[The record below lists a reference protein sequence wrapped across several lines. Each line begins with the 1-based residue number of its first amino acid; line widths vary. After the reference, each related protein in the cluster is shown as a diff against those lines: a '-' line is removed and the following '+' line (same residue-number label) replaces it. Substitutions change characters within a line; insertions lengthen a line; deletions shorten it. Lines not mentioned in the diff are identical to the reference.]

1 MDESNEALELKDLVN
16 FLFDT
21 IRRADGETYTIQEVA
36 DELDISPATIH
47 QLRTGRI
54 KNPTLPTL
62 KELGR
67 FFKVPLNFFEC
78 RTYDECHQVLGAEGM
93 KLTPGTAKIAFRAS
107 KLSPKSQRDILKII
121 AWVEAA
127 ERERLAGRELPEY
140 PIGDDEVE

>member
-1 MDESNEALELKDLVN
+1 MSHSNEPLALKDLVA

-21 IRRADGETYTIQEVA
+21 IRHPNGEAYTLQEVA
-36 DELDISPATIH
+36 DQLDISPATIH

-67 FFKVPLNFFEC
+67 FFNVPLNFFEC
-78 RTYDECHQVLGAEGM
+78 QTYDECHRILGAERIE
-93 KLTPGTAKIAFRAS
+93 LSPSAAKIAFRAS
-107 KLSPKSQRDILKII
+107 QLSPKSQEDLLNII

-127 ERERLAGRELPEY
+127 ERERLAGRELPDLPFE
-140 PIGDDEVE
+140 DHMQ

>member
-1 MDESNEALELKDLVN
+1 MSDSNDPLELKDLIA

-21 IRRADGETYTIQEVA
+21 IRHPNGEVYTLQEVA
-36 DELDISPATIH
+36 DQLDISPATIH

-67 FFKVPLNFFEC
+67 FFNVPLNFFEC
-78 RTYDECHQVLGAEGM
+78 RTYDECHRVLGAERIE
-93 KLTPGTAKIAFRAS
+93 LSPGAAKIAFRAS
-107 KLSPKSQRDILKII
+107 QLSPKSQEDLLNII

-127 ERERLAGRELPEY
+127 ERERLAGRDLPDLPFDGQAE
-140 PIGDDEVE
+140 